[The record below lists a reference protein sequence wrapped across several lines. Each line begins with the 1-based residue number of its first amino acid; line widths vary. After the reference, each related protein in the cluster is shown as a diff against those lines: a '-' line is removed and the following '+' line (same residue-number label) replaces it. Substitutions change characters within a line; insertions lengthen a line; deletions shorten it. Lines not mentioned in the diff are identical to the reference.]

1 MNYHK
6 LAPLPW
12 APFLWVA
19 LTGTPLPWV
28 VLPWAPLSWVA
39 LPGAPLPWVVLP
51 RAPLSWVA
59 VFELMWTK
67 KIWKKTTCNNI
78 FSKQTAKN
86 CIRHE
91 YHKS

>member
-59 VFELMWTK
+59 VVELMWTK
-67 KIWKKTTCNNI
+67 KNLE
-78 FSKQTAKN
+78 KN
-86 CIRHE
+86 HV
-91 YHKS
+91 

>member
-19 LTGTPLPWV
+19 LPRAPLPWV
-28 VLPWAPLSWVA
+28 VLPWVA
-39 LPGAPLPWVVLP
+39 LTGTPLPWVVLP

-59 VFELMWTK
+59 VVELMWTK
-67 KIWKKTTCNNI
+67 KFGKKPRVTTFFQN
-78 FSKQTAKN
+78 
-86 CIRHE
+86 E
-91 YHKS
+91 L

>member
-12 APFLWVA
+12 APFLWVALPRAPLPWVVLPWVA

-39 LPGAPLPWVVLP
+39 LPGAPLPWV
-51 RAPLSWVA
+51 A
-59 VFELMWTK
+59 VVELMWTK
-67 KIWKKTTCNNI
+67 KKFGKKPLLTTFFQN
-78 FSKQTAKN
+78 
-86 CIRHE
+86 E
-91 YHKS
+91 L